1 MRFQDYCKLEG
12 ITQSEL
18 SRWIQHRT
26 AMDLIP
32 FTPIR
37 EMDYGRLFESM
48 IEDECT
54 GSTLVQDKFLKA
66 EVLGKN
72 GNAAECPNEVVEAL
86 SNGTDLNELYVR
98 KKDGELHGTYATRH
112 AWLDLYQE
120 AGGKTIIPAEIWNKV
135 EKCIES
141 AKLIKPIE
149 HLGADITLDRL
160 LPNGKFQAARQ
171 WEVDGIAKKGLLDWY
186 CDITNPQIVLDF
198 KLTGCTGSFIR
209 QLKSH
214 KWVQQPHYTEGIE
227 ATFIFIVGSLEDP
240 QQSGAV
246 ILESDRIYER
256 YEAECKSYHEWHQ
269 SGRKPRGCR
278 ETETIKL
285 YL

>member
-1 MRFQDYCKLEG
+1 MKFSDYCRMDG

-32 FTPIR
+32 FTPIK

-48 IEDECT
+48 LEDEYT
-54 GSTLVQDKFLKA
+54 GSTLVQDGFLKA
-66 EVLGKN
+66 EVFGKN
-72 GNAAECPNEVVEAL
+72 GNQTECPKEVVEAL
-86 SNGTDLNELYVR
+86 SSGADLNKLYVC
-98 KKDGELHGTYATRH
+98 KNDGSYNATYANRH

-135 EKCIES
+135 ERCVES

-149 HLGADITLDRL
+149 HLGASITLNTL
-160 LPNGKFQAARQ
+160 LPNGKFQVSRQ
-171 WEVDGIAKKGLLDWY
+171 WEAGGIVKKGLLDWY
-186 CDITNPQIVLDF
+186 CDMTDPQIVLDF
-198 KLTGCTGSFIR
+198 KLTGCMGSFIR

-246 ILESDRIYER
+246 IVESERMYER
-256 YEAECKSYHEWHQ
+256 YTQECKSYFEWHQ

-278 ETETIKL
+278 ETEMVKL
-285 YL
+285 YI